1 MRSRAVSALQN
12 AIACTKLTLSTGN
25 VSPLKKLGLLPITDS
40 NSRCVTSWVPI
51 QKPRVRATSWLVPV
65 TRVNWPGLSACIGIE
80 GLNTTGLGTA
90 GARGAWPESHPV
102 QSTTHRTNRL
112 LRHRAFISLRHGEN
126 TLFDPVRPLNSHD
139 TGQWHN
145 PRTCCGAYWIS
156 TPSSRMCCSCFSQN
170 KMKLEGTGLRH
181 GQFFS
186 IR

>member
-1 MRSRAVSALQN
+1 VSALQN

-90 GARGAWPESHPV
+90 GAGWGLAGIAP
-102 QSTTHRTNRL
+102 
-112 LRHRAFISLRHGEN
+112 
-126 TLFDPVRPLNSHD
+126 RPKHD
-139 TGQWHN
+139 T
-145 PRTCCGAYWIS
+145 
-156 TPSSRMCCSCFSQN
+156 QN
-170 KMKLEGTGLRH
+170 QQAVTAQGIHKSPARREYPV
-181 GQFFS
+181 
-186 IR
+186 